1 MGLMGLM
8 GLIGLL
14 RSIFIPEEVL
24 ALGLLLLRCFGRE
37 DGFQRIGVETC
48 VPHFGGHRHGSG
60 REVLNLLQM
69 ESQLTG
75 DVGQLGHVFLMTPR
89 MAADKVGDDLLI
101 EVLLAAN
108 AVELALEL
116 IELLE
121 RRLAH
126 KLEHTV
132 AGVLRCYFQSATD
145 MTDDKFTCVLLSG
158 TIGGL
163 ILTPI

>member
-1 MGLMGLM
+1 
-8 GLIGLL
+8 
-14 RSIFIPEEVL
+14 
-24 ALGLLLLRCFGRE
+24 
-37 DGFQRIGVETC
+37 
-48 VPHFGGHRHGSG
+48 
-60 REVLNLLQM
+60 M

-89 MAADKVGDDLLI
+89 IAADKVGDDLLI

-132 AGVLRCYFQSATD
+132 AGVLRCHFQASAD
-145 MTDDKFTCVLLSG
+145 VMADEFTGVFLCG
-158 TIGGL
+158 TVGGL
-163 ILTPI
+163 VFTFI